1 MTRDEVAAIVEA
13 ALTRLVRY
21 DYQLLDLKV
30 CERALQ
36 FRIAH
41 YMAQSRLIR
50 RPLTLDCEYNRHWDE
65 EKLLWL
71 FGNPRASKVFPDI
84 LIHERNTDANNMVAL
99 EIKRP
104 DQSLHRDREKLRAFR
119 NQLMYPHVG
128 HIIIGHNRQGQL
140 VREVR
145 WVDG

>member
-1 MTRDEVAAIVEA
+1 MTRDEATAMVEA
-13 ALTRLVRY
+13 ALDSVVRY
-21 DYQLLDLKV
+21 DSQLFDLKA

-50 RPLTLDCEYNRHWDE
+50 RPLTLDCEYNRHWDI

-71 FGNPRASKVFPDI
+71 FGNRRASKVFPDI
-84 LIHERNTDANNMVAL
+84 LIHERDTDANNIVVL

-104 DQSLHRDREKLRAFR
+104 GQSLHRDQEKLRAFKA
-119 NQLMYPHVG
+119 QLGYLHAG
-128 HIIIGHNRQGQL
+128 HIIIGHNHRGQL
-140 VREVR
+140 VRQVR